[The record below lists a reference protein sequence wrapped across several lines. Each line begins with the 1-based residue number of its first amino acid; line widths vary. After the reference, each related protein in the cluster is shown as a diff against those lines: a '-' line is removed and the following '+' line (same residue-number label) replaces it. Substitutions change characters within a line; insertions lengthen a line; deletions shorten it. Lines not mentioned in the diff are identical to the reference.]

1 MTNLAIDLFKMPR
14 LSKDKIPYDT
24 LILCVD
30 RNSGWITAVPTLEK
44 GLTGEKVAK
53 LMLHQ
58 WRFFGV
64 PQVIHSDRGPHFIS
78 TWWQTL
84 CAGLGVRLSYSHA
97 YHHQGNGRA
106 ERAGRQIQDLA
117 RKVHIETG
125 MDWFDSLPQV
135 VDRIHDSPGE
145 GGYTP
150 YQIIFGRDRPLG
162 GVPYIPS
169 RSSEDAQEFVKRV
182 KEVEQA
188 VAQTLNQKHQK
199 QAEQVNKGRKDPPR
213 FRTDDKVWYRRPEG
227 TGEKTDSRW
236 LGPGVVVEQVG
247 QGSYRVQVEE
257 NRIIEAP
264 IKFLKK
270 YMEDPVGGGTPLFF
284 HRRTERRALEK
295 EGDEV
300 EEVLG
305 HKREGGRLWFLVGL
319 VGEGEARWVEPSYFI
334 QKVDGGWRKYCEKKG
349 LKVDLVREG
358 DELE

>member
-1 MTNLAIDLFKMPR
+1 
-14 LSKDKIPYDT
+14 
-24 LILCVD
+24 
-30 RNSGWITAVPTLEK
+30 
-44 GLTGEKVAK
+44 
-53 LMLHQ
+53 
-58 WRFFGV
+58 
-64 PQVIHSDRGPHFIS
+64 
-78 TWWQTL
+78 
-84 CAGLGVRLSYSHA
+84 
-97 YHHQGNGRA
+97 
-106 ERAGRQIQDLA
+106 
-117 RKVHIETG
+117 
-125 MDWFDSLPQV
+125 
-135 VDRIHDSPGE
+135 
-145 GGYTP
+145 
-150 YQIIFGRDRPLG
+150 LG